1 MVVLLA
7 VVLMGGLVWLVRRTR
22 SGMRTGRA
30 GADGAG
36 PGFLAGRSAESGFLP
51 R

>member
-36 PGFLAGRSAESGFLP
+36 PGFPDRPLGGKRFLP